1 MIGKSRFDCSRNSLA
16 TSLAMFQISRNSTAD
31 DFELYNCG
39 GRITLRMES
48 EEMVECGLPQM
59 R

>member
-1 MIGKSRFDCSRNSLA
+1 
-16 TSLAMFQISRNSTAD
+16 MFRVLWNGTVD

-39 GRITLRMES
+39 GRITSRMES
-48 EEMVECGLPQM
+48 EEMVECGLSQT